1 MEESEKRR
9 ERLNA
14 VRMQAAQSEFSINV
28 ASSSMPVSLSNPLI
42 ETSATMAEQEES
54 CSPRFDFYTD
64 PMSAFSDSKKSSKA
78 SNQNRPDYFTS
89 PNYCGSPMAQ
99 FSPSLPAGP
108 MNPGMALYS
117 AHQIQISS
125 SPNQIT
131 YQEQGSCYSPGPHR
145 SPIGTSNPFTM
156 HPRTPEVWNAPITPT
171 SSSFPYNPS
180 RGGHYPSP
188 GFGPRGSLRFN
199 TRQGWGHWVS
209 HSPSPGSGRGGSPSP
224 GSGRGGSRWYGRSM
238 SPVLG
243 HSSGRGRS
251 SHARLSG
258 PQQFYNQSMLEDPW
272 KFLKPVE
279 WRRMSAL
286 VNSLNAPDSSKSRI
300 TKSPSTRK
308 TKVSEPSN
316 KSSSQPSLATSFN
329 EAVNDTPSI

>member
-14 VRMQAAQSEFSINV
+14 
-28 ASSSMPVSLSNPLI
+28 
-42 ETSATMAEQEES
+42 EES
-54 CSPRFDFYTD
+54 CSPRFDFYTH

-78 SNQNRPDYFTS
+78 SNQTRPDYFTS

-99 FSPSLPAGP
+99 FSPSLPGP

-125 SPNQIT
+125 SPNQIM
-131 YQEQGSCYSPGPHR
+131 YREQGFCYSPGPHR

-156 HPRTPEVWNAPITPT
+156 HPRTPEVWNAPITPA

-180 RGGHYPSP
+180 RGGHHPSP
-188 GFGPRGSLRFN
+188 GFGPRGSPRFN
-199 TRQGWGHWVS
+199 TQQGRGHWVS
-209 HSPSPGSGRGGSPSP
+209 HSPGPGSGRGGSPSP
-224 GSGRGGSRWYGRSM
+224 GSGRGGSRWYGRIM

-243 HSSGRGRS
+243 HSSGRGRG

-300 TKSPSTRK
+300 SKSPSTRK

-316 KSSSQPSLATSFN
+316 KSSSQPSLAEYLATSFN
-329 EAVNDTPSI
+329 EAVNGTPSI

>member
-1 MEESEKRR
+1 MSTKIKGGFLYCNHCYHYHCNNGRNV
-9 ERLNA
+9 LWWLFITW
-14 VRMQAAQSEFSINV
+14 SFSFL
-28 ASSSMPVSLSNPLI
+28 AL
-42 ETSATMAEQEES
+42 
-54 CSPRFDFYTD
+54 
-64 PMSAFSDSKKSSKA
+64 
-78 SNQNRPDYFTS
+78 
-89 PNYCGSPMAQ
+89 
-99 FSPSLPAGP
+99 AGP

-117 AHQIQISS
+117 AHQIQLSS

-145 SPIGTSNPFTM
+145 SPVGTSKPFTM
-156 HPRTPEVWNAPITPT
+156 HPQTPEVWNAPITPT

-180 RGGHYPSP
+180 RGGHRPSP
-188 GFGPRGSLRFN
+188 GFGPRGSPRFN

-209 HSPSPGSGRGGSPSP
+209 HSPSLGSRWGGSPSP

-243 HSSGRGRS
+243 HSSGRGQG

-279 WRRMSAL
+279 WRRVL
-286 VNSLNAPDSSKSRI
+286 
-300 TKSPSTRK
+300 
-308 TKVSEPSN
+308 
-316 KSSSQPSLATSFN
+316 
-329 EAVNDTPSI
+329 

>member
-1 MEESEKRR
+1 MKIFGFPCSGP
-9 ERLNA
+9 
-14 VRMQAAQSEFSINV
+14 QASV
-28 ASSSMPVSLSNPLI
+28 VTLGKLI
-42 ETSATMAEQEES
+42 TTSHIS
-54 CSPRFDFYTD
+54 
-64 PMSAFSDSKKSSKA
+64 MSANACSKVLILFLMSTKIKGGFLYCNHCYHYHCNNGRNVLWWLFITWSFSFLA
-78 SNQNRPDYFTS
+78 
-89 PNYCGSPMAQ
+89 
-99 FSPSLPAGP
+99 LAGP

-117 AHQIQISS
+117 AHQIQLSS

-145 SPIGTSNPFTM
+145 SPVGTSKPFTM
-156 HPRTPEVWNAPITPT
+156 HPQTPEVWNAPITPT

-180 RGGHYPSP
+180 RGGHRPSP
-188 GFGPRGSLRFN
+188 GFGPRGSPRFN

-209 HSPSPGSGRGGSPSP
+209 HSPSLGSRWGGSPSP

-243 HSSGRGRS
+243 HSSGRGQG

-279 WRRMSAL
+279 WRRVL
-286 VNSLNAPDSSKSRI
+286 
-300 TKSPSTRK
+300 
-308 TKVSEPSN
+308 
-316 KSSSQPSLATSFN
+316 
-329 EAVNDTPSI
+329 